1 MEGGVPPI
9 GKGLNAHGA
18 RPVNKRTEREQ
29 DDAEGFV
36 EALEELASEHG
47 ETPEPP
53 TSPPHVELDV
63 GYPTDDETG
72 LSIDVK
78 A

>member
-1 MEGGVPPI
+1 MESGVPKI
-9 GKGLNAHGA
+9 GPGLSAA
-18 RPVNKRTEREQ
+18 RPDLVRQRNERERE
-29 DDAEGFV
+29 DAEDFI
-36 EALEELASEHG
+36 EALEELGAQSES
-47 ETPEPP
+47 TPPQPP
-53 TSPPHVELDV
+53 VDLDV